1 MYGTEIE
8 LPHKI
13 QDSLILKLNIFL
25 FIDLLILL
33 IFIDLYFNSAF
44 EANCSHLLHCPRFLL
59 CFLKKCACQNSPPT
73 SKVCAITY
81 FFLSGISF
89 TNIHNTQDIR
99 GKGRLSLNSF
109 LPLHPLHKHFDILQR
124 PHLCTQVAAGL
135 EPETFSIQAQV
146 INH

>member
-8 LPHKI
+8 SPHKI

-81 FFLSGISF
+81 FFCLGFLSRTF
-89 TNIHNTQDIR
+89 TIHRILEGR
-99 GKGRLSLNSF
+99 GGYLLIPF
-109 LPLHPLHKHFDILQR
+109 YHFHPLHKHFDILQR
-124 PHLCTQVAAGL
+124 PHLCIQVAAGL